1 MPMDA
6 PVPPH
11 RSPAQA
17 ALPLVP
23 VLLIAFGVPY
33 ALHLDMRAAAAV
45 TVAVLA
51 AAAFAA
57 SAMRRALDNGD
68 EPVAECERSLLDLTS
83 TLPQGVLLIV
93 DGRLHAANPA
103 AREMLDLDPHADVA
117 AIDPRTL
124 FVDSDIARA
133 VVAEGALDRDALLR
147 RRGASPFDAHVSA
160 RDARITGVAMRLV
173 QLADLGADRALAARL
188 DVQRAELETLTRRL
202 MSVQEDERASLSRE
216 LHDDIGQAITAIKLC
231 ASSLAHEPDPPRTAV
246 VTETA
251 HEIGQIADQT
261 VAKLRDL
268 SLLLRP
274 PQLDALGL
282 EAALR
287 WQAGALFRSDLP
299 RIELDIPP
307 LDCRP
312 PREVELACFRIAQEA
327 LTNVLRHASAGRVVV
342 QLRCDDVELRL
353 RVEDDGRGI
362 PADHRAGLGLITMR
376 ERARLVG
383 GVLTLDSRPGK
394 TVVEAVLPLPPE
406 ADARAGLLQG

>member
-11 RSPAQA
+11 RSPVQA

-23 VLLIAFGVPY
+23 VLLIALGVPY
-33 ALHLDMRAAAAV
+33 ALHLDLRAAAAV
-45 TVAVLA
+45 TVGTLA

-57 SAMRRALDNGD
+57 SAMRRALDGTSD
-68 EPVAECERSLLDLTS
+68 PAADCERSLLELAD
-83 TLPQGVLLIV
+83 TLPQGVLLV
-93 DGRLHAANPA
+93 VEGHVHAANPA
-103 AREMLDLDPHADVA
+103 ARTLLGLGDGDLAALDVATLFIDPHDATAVIDA
-117 AIDPRTL
+117 AP
-124 FVDSDIARA
+124 F
-133 VVAEGALDRDALLR
+133 DRDVLMR
-147 RRGASPFDAHVSA
+147 RRGAGPLEAHVSA
-160 RDARITGVAMRLV
+160 RDVDLGGAVTRLV
-173 QLADLGADRALAARL
+173 QVSDRGADRALAARL
-188 DVQRAELETLTRRL
+188 DAQRAELETLTRRL

-231 ASSLAHEPDPPRTAV
+231 ASSLMHEPDPPRTAV
-246 VTETA
+246 VAETA
-251 HEIGQIADQT
+251 QEIGQIADQT

-287 WQAGALFRSDLP
+287 WQAGALFRGDLP
-299 RIELDIPP
+299 AIELDIPP

-312 PREVELACFRIAQEA
+312 PRDVELACFRIAQEA
-327 LTNVLRHASAGRVVV
+327 LTNVLRHARAGRVVV
-342 QLRCDDVELRL
+342 HLHCDDVELRL

-383 GVLTLDSRPGK
+383 GALTLESRPGR
-394 TVVEAVLPLPPE
+394 TTIEAVLPLPPE
-406 ADARAGLLQG
+406 SDARAGVLQG